1 MKNLCLIIKITTKLI
16 KRKSQQYN
24 SPYLSQLLNIMFQY
38 KSEVQ
43 IICAKEI
50 IFIFPWI
57 FEYGNSAIL
66 ELGIMGTKS
75 ITVCW
80 T

>member
-43 IICAKEI
+43 FLSFVLKKLFSYFPGYLSMEI
-50 IFIFPWI
+50 VLFWSWALWEP
-57 FEYGNSAIL
+57 NR
-66 ELGIMGTKS
+66 
-75 ITVCW
+75 
-80 T
+80 

>member
-50 IFIFPWI
+50 PWI

-75 ITVCW
+75 ITVC
-80 T
+80 